1 MKHLL
6 LVTVAVIA
14 LAVGSARA
22 DDSEGDKWVEQLG
35 AAGKSCA
42 ALFERKFGETK
53 GHDFT
58 DCMWDQ
64 TNKATEGCIGGR
76 SRREFSICVAGRTLK
91 VMQAC
96 DLSKC

>member
-1 MKHLL
+1 MKHLI
-6 LVTVAVIA
+6 VGTVAVIV
-14 LAVGSARA
+14 LGVGSARA

-53 GHDFT
+53 GHDWV
-58 DCMWDQ
+58 DCMTDQ
-64 TNKATEGCIGGR
+64 TNKSIEGCVGGR

-91 VMQAC
+91 VMQTC